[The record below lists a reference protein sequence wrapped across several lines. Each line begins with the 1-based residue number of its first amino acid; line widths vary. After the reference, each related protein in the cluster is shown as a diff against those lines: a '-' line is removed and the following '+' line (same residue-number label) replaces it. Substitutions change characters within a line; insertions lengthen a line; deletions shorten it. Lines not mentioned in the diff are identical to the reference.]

1 MWSKNSTNG
10 LGNIIWVPKLVIK
23 ISNAYEFEHVVK
35 CGKLQCPSNILGTM
49 WEMQTFVHKYIPPLS
64 KPFEFFM
71 KSLGAQIML
80 PSQFVEFLDH
90 IMMLIEL
97 LYHKH
102 ET

>member
-1 MWSKNSTNG
+1 ME
-10 LGNIIWVPKLVIK
+10 LC
-23 ISNAYEFEHVVK
+23 ERCEH
-35 CGKLQCPSNILGTM
+35 LYTMYIL
-49 WEMQTFVHKYIPPLS
+49 PLS

-90 IMMLIEL
+90 IMMLLEL

-102 ET
+102 EI